1 MAETYGTKLVFGVS
15 NFLVSVLAL
24 LTPVLAKVDVWC
36 VLVIRLLQVSI
47 PHSPSASDLAIQGSL
62 EAFAFPSLNTMV
74 SKWVPED
81 ERSAF
86 ISFAFV
92 GGTFGSVIT
101 NPLCGLIISSLGWE
115 SVFYITGGISAGWCL
130 LWLGVVSDSP
140 EQSKIISEQERKY
153 ILNKRE
159 YSNSNDKDDVPMIP
173 LLV

>member
-1 MAETYGTKLVFGVS
+1 M
-15 NFLVSVLAL
+15 
-24 LTPVLAKVDVWC
+24 
-36 VLVIRLLQVSI
+36 
-47 PHSPSASDLAIQGSL
+47 IQGSL

-115 SVFYITGGISAGWCL
+115 AVFYITGAISASWCL
-130 LWLGVVSDSP
+130 VWLLVVSDSP
-140 EQSKIISEQERKY
+140 EQSKAITDQERKY
-153 ILNKRE
+153 IINQRE
-159 YSNSNDKDDVPMIP
+159 FTSQQDKDDVPMIP

>member
-1 MAETYGTKLVFGVS
+1 MYGTKLVFGIS
-15 NFLVSVLAL
+15 NFLVAVLAL
-24 LTPVLAKVDVWC
+24 ITPVLAKVDVWF
-36 VLVIRLLQVSI
+36 VLAIRLLQVLPPHNLPPPSHLSI
-47 PHSPSASDLAIQGSL
+47 IQGSL

-74 SKWVPED
+74 SKWVPEE

-115 SVFYITGGISAGWCL
+115 AVFYVTGGISAGWCL
-130 LWLGVVSDSP
+130 VWLLVVSDSP
-140 EQSKIISEQERKY
+140 EQSKMISDQERKY
-153 ILNKRE
+153 IINKRE
-159 YSNSNDKDDVPMIP
+159 YSSEGKDDVPMIP

>member
-1 MAETYGTKLVFGVS
+1 MSSLSDYSRSS
-15 NFLVSVLAL
+15 NPSNSS
-24 LTPVLAKVDVWC
+24 LTSHLT
-36 VLVIRLLQVSI
+36 
-47 PHSPSASDLAIQGSL
+47 IQGSM

-115 SVFYITGGISAGWCL
+115 AVFYVTGGISAGWCL
-130 LWLGVVSDSP
+130 VWLLLVSDSP
-140 EQSKIISEQERKY
+140 EESKMISEEERKY
-153 ILNKRE
+153 IVNKRE
-159 YSNSNDKDDVPMIP
+159 YSQTCDKDDVPMIP